1 MLPHDALLLSA
12 ACRLLLPALKTL
24 KHGVFDNCLSRWPV
38 LCSVSERTCRFEFRE
53 AFLGFL
59 GFFSRF
65 VGVVMEWNYG
75 ILGLGVEIGLLCV
88 INESCCLGQL

>member
-1 MLPHDALLLSA
+1 VHIGDREEEPTEAPFVQHLH
-12 ACRLLLPALKTL
+12 
-24 KHGVFDNCLSRWPV
+24 V
-38 LCSVSERTCRFEFRE
+38 LIKRTCRFELWE

-88 INESCCLGQL
+88 IYESYCVGQL